1 MNGRFIVTLNVI
13 NGLEKETKWCLLDCL
28 QKKLATK
35 LSEEGANREQIHQ
48 IARQLVHYSVRT
60 FSPHFHNQ
68 LYAGIDIYG
77 LAGAWLTEA
86 LNTSQ

>member
-1 MNGRFIVTLNVI
+1 MFQETFPTTLR
-13 NGLEKETKWCLLDCL
+13 
-28 QKKLATK
+28 
-35 LSEEGANREQIHQ
+35 EEGASDEEIHDAVRQIV
-48 IARQLVHYSVRT
+48 RYSVRT

-68 LYAGIDIYG
+68 LYAGVDEYG